1 MAVHS
6 STLDS
11 RMPIHHKK
19 PSALLPAPVLPVACG
34 DIVFLEDVLAGAQV
48 KIVLNRG
55 VYPGIQVT
63 LEYSNGGTSRTLTA
77 LLAGGGASFVI
88 PACAFINSFGMRIR
102 YWVDDPFQQSEA
114 LDLGVSMRL

>member
-6 STLDS
+6 STLGS
-11 RMPIHHKK
+11 YMSIHHKK

-34 DIVFLEDVLAGAQV
+34 DSVFLEDVVAGAQV
-48 KIVLNRG
+48 DIVLNRG

-63 LEYSNGGTSRTLTA
+63 LEYSNDSTSKTLTTP
-77 LLAGGGASFVI
+77 LAGGGASFVI
-88 PACAFINSFGMRIR
+88 PACAFINSSGMRIR
-102 YWVDDPFQQSEA
+102 YWVDDPFQQSEV